1 MAAMLRARRV
11 ASIAV
16 VAALGLVS
24 LGGCRIGPDPA
35 VAAYVGSVEIT
46 DARVTTIVDEYLA
59 ARGQGEGP
67 DPTLLKN
74 QMMQF
79 LVLDE
84 VVTDYAEANDIE
96 IPRADAAA
104 VAQEQQ
110 IPPDIELT
118 KVVAE
123 YSAALVGLTQA
134 APSVAPT
141 EADQREAYTHAT
153 IDRQPVSEPFEE
165 VQRFFDEQALGRS
178 LGLRKLLNEAL
189 AAADVTV
196 NPRYDAT
203 YKLPVQ
209 IQNASSWLAVELAGG
224 APVRDDPAGPVPQN
238 AGDQGA
244 SNQG

>member
-1 MAAMLRARRV
+1 MLRARRV

-46 DARVTTIVDEYLA
+46 DARVTNIVDEFFATLEEQQ
-59 ARGQGEGP
+59 QGL
-67 DPTLLKN
+67 DRTFLKN
-74 QMMQF
+74 QMMHF

-84 VVTDYAEANDIE
+84 VVTEYAEAKDIQ
-96 IPRADAAA
+96 IPPADTAA
-104 VAQEQQ
+104 VAQQQ
-110 IPPDIELT
+110 SLPADIELT

-123 YSAALVGLTQA
+123 YSAALGALNEA
-134 APSVAPT
+134 ATSIAPT
-141 EADQREAYTHAT
+141 EADQREAYAHAT
-153 IDRQPVSEPFEE
+153 VENQPVSQPFEQ
-165 VQRFFDEQALGRS
+165 VQQFFDEQALGRS
-178 LGLRKLLNEAL
+178 LGLRKMLNEAL

-196 NPRYDAT
+196 NPRYEST
-203 YKLPVQ
+203 YRLPLQ
-209 IQNASSWLAVELAGG
+209 IQQARSWLGVELAG
-224 APVRDDPAGPVPQN
+224 AMPVRDDPAGAPQD